1 MILNQ
6 LNNQE
11 VRKTKAILKELIE
24 IKRELQVIR
33 KLLES
38 SSNISVNGYEITRS
52 VQKAIRDTF
61 QEDE

>member
-1 MILNQ
+1 M
-6 LNNQE
+6 
-11 VRKTKAILKELIE
+11 KAILKELIE